1 MNLKI
6 IIMITLAFAG
16 GYAAW
21 WFFKELTKDFEEIE
35 EKIEEKIKEIKE
47 ELTDEK

>member
-6 IIMITLAFAG
+6 IIIITLVVAG

-21 WFFKELTKDFEEIE
+21 WFFKELTKGYEEVE
-35 EKIEEKIKEIKE
+35 
-47 ELTDEK
+47 DEK

>member
-6 IIMITLAFAG
+6 IIMITLAVAG

-21 WFFKELTKDFEEIE
+21 WFFKELTKGYEEVE
-35 EKIEEKIKEIKE
+35 
-47 ELTDEK
+47 DEK